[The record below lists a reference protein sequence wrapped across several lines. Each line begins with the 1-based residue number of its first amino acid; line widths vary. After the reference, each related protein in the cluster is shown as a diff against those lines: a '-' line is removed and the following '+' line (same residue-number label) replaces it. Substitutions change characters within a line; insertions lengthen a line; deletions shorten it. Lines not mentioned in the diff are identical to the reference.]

1 MVAKIS
7 HGINLYSVLSYNQE
21 KVDEGLGRVL
31 ATHLVIEPTDGAV
44 DAAACMQ
51 DFERF
56 MPSHITTRK
65 PVIHVSLTP
74 PRTISRPMSS
84 LLRSDK
90 SIWSGWVT
98 AINPI

>member
-56 MPSHITTRK
+56 MPSHMTTRK
-65 PVIHVSLTP
+65 PVIHVSLNP
-74 PRTISRPMSS
+74 PPD
-84 LLRSDK
+84 DK
-90 SIWSGWVT
+90 PTDEQLTEIG
-98 AINPI
+98 